1 MRVKRWL
8 LAGIALCLL
17 TGMRDPFKPPE
28 DLCRISELS
37 QWRYQGMVGRGER
50 IIGVIKDGQK
60 KWRRVQQND
69 VLENGWTILQLT
81 PDVLTLGTGTNCE
94 PPQWLWQRQGDTN
107 EAMDSRTTVDADTRR
122 TGGKAQKVTL
132 MVDDVPVA
140 QVLQALAEQEKLN
153 LVVSPD
159 VSGTVS
165 LHLTD
170 VPWKQALQTVVKSAG
185 LITRQEGNIL
195 SVHSIA
201 WQNNNIARQEAE
213 QARAQANLPLEN
225 RSITLQ
231 YADAGELA
239 KAGEKLLSAK
249 GSMTVDKRTNRLLLR
264 DNKTALSALEQWVAQ
279 MDLPVGQVE
288 LSAHI
293 VTINEKSLRELG
305 VKWTLADAQHA
316 GGVGQVTTLG
326 SDLSVATAT
335 THVGFNIGRINGR
348 LLDLELSAL
357 EQKQQLDII
366 ASPRLLAS
374 HLQPASIKQGSE
386 IPYQVS
392 SGESGATSVEFKEAV
407 LGMEVTPTV
416 LQKGRIR
423 LKLHISQNVPGQVLQ
438 QADGEVLAIDKQ
450 EIETQVEVKSGET
463 LALGGIFTRKNKSGQ
478 DSVPLLGDIP
488 WFGQLFRHDGKEDER
503 RELVVFITP
512 RLVSSE

>member
-1 MRVKRWL
+1 MKQWIAAL
-8 LAGIALCLL
+8 LLMLIPGVQAA
-17 TGMRDPFKPPE
+17 KP
-28 DLCRISELS
+28 
-37 QWRYQGMVGRGER
+37 
-50 IIGVIKDGQK
+50 
-60 KWRRVQQND
+60 
-69 VLENGWTILQLT
+69 
-81 PDVLTLGTGTNCE
+81 
-94 PPQWLWQRQGDTN
+94 
-107 EAMDSRTTVDADTRR
+107 
-122 TGGKAQKVTL
+122 QKVTL

-195 SVHSIA
+195 SVHSVA
-201 WQNNNIARQEAE
+201 WQNDNIARQEAE
-213 QARAQANLPLEN
+213 Q
-225 RSITLQ
+225 T
-231 YADAGELA
+231 
-239 KAGEKLLSAK
+239 
-249 GSMTVDKRTNRLLLR
+249 
-264 DNKTALSALEQWVAQ
+264 LEQWVSQ

-305 VKWTLADAQHA
+305 VKWTLADAQQG

-335 THVGFNIGRINGR
+335 THIGFNIGRINGR

>member
-1 MRVKRWL
+1 MTS
-8 LAGIALCLL
+8 G
-17 TGMRDPFKPPE
+17 
-28 DLCRISELS
+28 SS
-37 QWRYQGMVGRGER
+37 
-50 IIGVIKDGQK
+50 
-60 KWRRVQQND
+60 
-69 VLENGWTILQLT
+69 
-81 PDVLTLGTGTNCE
+81 
-94 PPQWLWQRQGDTN
+94 
-107 EAMDSRTTVDADTRR
+107 
-122 TGGKAQKVTL
+122 
-132 MVDDVPVA
+132 
-140 QVLQALAEQEKLN
+140 VLQALAEQEKLN

-195 SVHSIA
+195 SVHSVACRMTISPARRRSRRGRRQICRWKIA
-201 WQNNNIARQEAE
+201 N
-213 QARAQANLPLEN
+213 
-225 RSITLQ
+225 ITLQ

-264 DNKTALSALEQWVAQ
+264 DNKTALSTLEQWVSQ

-305 VKWTLADAQHA
+305 VKWTLADAQQG

-335 THVGFNIGRINGR
+335 THIGFNIGRINGR

-423 LKLHISQNVPGQVLQ
+423 LKLHISQNVPGRCYSRQMAKYWRLISRRSKRRSRSKAEKRWRWAAFLPVKINRVRI
-438 QADGEVLAIDKQ
+438 AYRCLA
-450 EIETQVEVKSGET
+450 TFPGSGNYFVMTEKKMND
-463 LALGGIFTRKNKSGQ
+463 AS
-478 DSVPLLGDIP
+478 
-488 WFGQLFRHDGKEDER
+488 
-503 RELVVFITP
+503 
-512 RLVSSE
+512 